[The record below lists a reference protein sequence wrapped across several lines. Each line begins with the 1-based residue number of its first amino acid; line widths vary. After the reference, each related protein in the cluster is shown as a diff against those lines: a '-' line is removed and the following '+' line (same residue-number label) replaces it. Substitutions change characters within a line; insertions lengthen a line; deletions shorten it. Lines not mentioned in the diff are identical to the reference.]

1 MVSISASYS
10 TQLTAGS
17 TIDLARYNRMP
28 HREPW
33 QHSRPLRPYRPWQTQ
48 IPVSPTPATPTTP
61 APPSTQGD
69 TFARVS
75 SMVATG
81 AGGGFAS
88 YKLSE
93 EMAEHFNGFAEN
105 GAMVSFKGIGTTALK
120 GAGLSALV
128 SAGVSAVANG
138 VGVATGKIDS
148 SKAVTNVVGDTI
160 TGAVG
165 GLGAV
170 TLGGLGGLA
179 MAKMGMTGLP
189 ITIATVA
196 IGALGGVAA
205 SAIKDKIMNKSA

>member
-1 MVSISASYS
+1 M
-10 TQLTAGS
+10 
-17 TIDLARYNRMP
+17 
-28 HREPW
+28 
-33 QHSRPLRPYRPWQTQ
+33 RPYRPWQTYTPA
-48 IPVSPTPATPTTP
+48 IPSTSNPVSPTPATPTSPTP
-61 APPSTQGD
+61 SAPSD
-69 TFARVS
+69 TFTRVS
-75 SMVATG
+75 SMAATG

-128 SAGVSAVANG
+128 SAGVSALVNG
-138 VGVATGKIDS
+138 VGVATGKVDS

-170 TLGGLGGLA
+170 TLSGLGGLA

-205 SAIKDKIMNKSA
+205 SAIKDKIMNKSAYGAEAALFRAQQAGPV